1 MKSLK
6 DYGIN
11 YNYIPIIAG
20 PTASGK
26 SSLALKLCEEI
37 GSDLFSCD
45 SMQIYK
51 RLDIGTAKATVEEQN
66 RVRHHLIDIAEP
78 SVSFSVND
86 YLNYAYD
93 EIEKSLNSK
102 VLPVFCG
109 GTGQYVSSLYKGIKY
124 VDEPIDESITE
135 ALYKRYENEGIDG
148 IYEELTSIDP
158 AAASN
163 MHKNNTRRVIRAYAV
178 YKSTGKTFTWWNEN
192 SKTEGAKFP
201 FKVFVT
207 DMDRAILYER
217 INSRVDV
224 MINDGLLEEVK
235 ALYDEGLILNSTAKQ
250 AIGYKELFD
259 YFEGIISLDKAIY
272 DIKLRSRHY
281 AKRQL
286 TWYRYLEGAIY
297 LDPSDKSV
305 AINRILEE
313 IR

>member
-6 DYGIN
+6 DYGIK
-11 YNYIPIIAG
+11 YSYIPIIAG

-26 SSLALKLCEEI
+26 SSLALNLCEKI

-51 RLDIGTAKATVEEQN
+51 RLDIGTAKATKEEQN
-66 RVRHHLIDIAEP
+66 MVCHHLIDIAEP

-86 YLNYAYD
+86 YLSFAYN
-93 EIEKSLNSK
+93 EIEKSLNEK

-135 ALYKRYENEGIDG
+135 ELYKRYENEGIDG
-148 IYEELTSIDP
+148 IYSELSSIDP
-158 AAASN
+158 IAASN

-192 SKTEGAKFP
+192 SKTEGARYP

-217 INSRVDV
+217 INERVDV
-224 MINDGLLEEVK
+224 MINEGLLDEVK
-235 ALYDEGLILNSTAKQ
+235 ELYEEGLILNSTAKQ

-259 YFEGIISLDKAIY
+259 YFEGLISLDKAIY

-297 LDPSDKSV
+297 LDPTNKSV
-305 AINRILEE
+305 AINKILDE
-313 IR
+313 IC